1 MTSIGEDIKEKEHL
15 GTVSENVIGAGS
27 MEHMIKFLQKI
38 KNRNIIWFS
47 NSTFEYLSKEN
58 RNSTLKRYMH
68 PSSHCSI
75 IYNRQDMEILCCQS
89 MDE

>member
-15 GTVSENVIGAGS
+15 GTVSENVIGAGT

-38 KNRNIIWFS
+38 KNRNTIWFS

-58 RNSTLKRYMH
+58 RNSTLKRYMN
-68 PSSHCSI
+68 PSLQHYLQSPR
-75 IYNRQDMEILCCQS
+75 YGNTLCCQS

>member
-15 GTVSENVIGAGS
+15 GTVSENVIGAGT

-68 PSSHCSI
+68 PSLQHYLQSPR
-75 IYNRQDMEILCCQS
+75 YGNTLCCQS